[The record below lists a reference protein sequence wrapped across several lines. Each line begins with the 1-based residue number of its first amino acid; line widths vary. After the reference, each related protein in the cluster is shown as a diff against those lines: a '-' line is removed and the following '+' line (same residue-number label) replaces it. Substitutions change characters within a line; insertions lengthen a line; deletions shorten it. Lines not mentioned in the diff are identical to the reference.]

1 MSSIKATA
9 DYRVPFSFSDLEDI
23 VVCARSVHRVPLCFD
38 RRMGSEAMN
47 DKTQDDVYGGRLINA
62 KKHQS
67 EFRNKNA
74 NARAL
79 ERGVV
84 AVGVERVAVHI
95 ARGGCPAE

>member
-1 MSSIKATA
+1 MLGVYIEFPC
-9 DYRVPFSFSDLEDI
+9 VLN
-23 VVCARSVHRVPLCFD
+23 

-47 DKTQDDVYGGRLINA
+47 DKTQDDVYGGRLIKA
-62 KKHQS
+62 QKKS
-67 EFRNKNA
+67 IRNKNA

-84 AVGVERVAVHI
+84 AVGVEGVAVHI